1 MIKSI
6 VSNLSE
12 IYKIHSIDTINHNY
26 TSIPITY
33 VSLVTNI
40 DLRSRMLKGDYC
52 LNLLYRK
59 LETIKIKQRYIYII
73 YLKKRTPFSFIP
85 F

>member
-12 IYKIHSIDTINHNY
+12 IYKIHSIDTVNHNY

-40 DLRSRMLKGDYC
+40 DLRSRMLKGGYC

-59 LETIKIKQRYIYII
+59 LETIEIKQRYTYIYI
-73 YLKKRTPFSFIP
+73 
-85 F
+85 

>member
-1 MIKSI
+1 MIKST

-12 IYKIHSIDTINHNY
+12 IYKIHSIDTINHNR

-52 LNLLYRK
+52 LNLLY
-59 LETIKIKQRYIYII
+59 
-73 YLKKRTPFSFIP
+73 
-85 F
+85 